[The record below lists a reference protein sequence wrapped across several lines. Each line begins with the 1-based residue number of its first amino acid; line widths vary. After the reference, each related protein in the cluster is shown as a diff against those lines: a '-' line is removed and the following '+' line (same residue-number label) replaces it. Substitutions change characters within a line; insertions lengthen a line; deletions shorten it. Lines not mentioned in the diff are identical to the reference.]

1 MHWLAS
7 TRAKQTQETA
17 AAHDEMMTGMRK
29 YLSYA
34 ITATTLRG
42 ATAAVLI
49 LLLIHETK
57 SAHMQGVVSSRPAET
72 CHPGGVSRD
81 LTGRSAII
89 SSKLRSISNSWGGSF
104 VGTEN

>member
-1 MHWLAS
+1 
-7 TRAKQTQETA
+7 
-17 AAHDEMMTGMRK
+17 MRK

-34 ITATTLRG
+34 ITATTLRR

-49 LLLIHETK
+49 LLLLHEVK
-57 SAHMQGVVSSRPAET
+57 SAHMQGVVSSRPSET

-89 SSKLRSISNSWGGSF
+89 SSKLRSILNSWGGCLSDWRI
-104 VGTEN
+104 ENNNRVLLKITLWKGAQWELMDGQ